1 MVITTINI
9 ERDIR
14 RRYNRRILFCIRIKG
29 AALLIGCWDLVI
41 HSVALCAIILM
52 FGRAPTPSTQLTPI
66 NNELYGREQIPF
78 IGNNDESSVNFISNH
93 VLLNHGLEKRNK
105 SQSIIEINSRNFY
118 SHWDLMTIHWVQSL
132 SKQDK
137 YIVFAVIFSA
147 TIFIL
152 AHLCGVVANKPS
164 YIVPYF
170 LIKVFNVIIA
180 IITMLGFYAYLPDIR
195 VWVRMQPHFP
205 YKNYLL
211 EFDSQTLQL
220 IVFTFLLFL
229 ILFKLYIAAIIWYCY
244 GYVTALTMARTLGTI
259 TTHSE
264 TSQPILEEMY
274 SPPKYEEAIKS
285 NSDQEDY
292 APPPYTPLLSS

>member
-1 MVITTINI
+1 
-9 ERDIR
+9 
-14 RRYNRRILFCIRIKG
+14 
-29 AALLIGCWDLVI
+29 
-41 HSVALCAIILM
+41 
-52 FGRAPTPSTQLTPI
+52 
-66 NNELYGREQIPF
+66 
-78 IGNNDESSVNFISNH
+78 
-93 VLLNHGLEKRNK
+93 
-105 SQSIIEINSRNFY
+105 
-118 SHWDLMTIHWVQSL
+118 
-132 SKQDK
+132 
-137 YIVFAVIFSA
+137 
-147 TIFIL
+147 
-152 AHLCGVVANKPS
+152 
-164 YIVPYF
+164 
-170 LIKVFNVIIA
+170 
-180 IITMLGFYAYLPDIR
+180 MLGFYAYLPDIR